1 MSLDPKVCGVIGDY
15 NVVDT
20 RNGLYQVWYVN
31 PYADTDDVFVSEH
44 ETMYSARMNAICAR
58 DVDDTIM
65 RGVRYASN

>member
-20 RNGLYQVWYVN
+20 GNGLYQVWYVN

-44 ETMYSARMNAICAR
+44 ETMYSARMNAMCAC
-58 DVDDTIM
+58 DVDDAIIQ
-65 RGVRYASN
+65 GVRDATV